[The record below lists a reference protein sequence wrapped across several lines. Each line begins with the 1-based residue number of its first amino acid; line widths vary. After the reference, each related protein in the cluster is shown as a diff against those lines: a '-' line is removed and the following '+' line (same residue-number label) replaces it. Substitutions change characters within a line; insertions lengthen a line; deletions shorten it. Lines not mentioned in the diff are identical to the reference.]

1 MNARTCKH
9 LKSLLGDAYELARIK
24 LKNPDG
30 PPPKGGAKA
39 KAKAAPKAK
48 PAAKPAAKAPAKRK
62 RGKDDDDDDNEEE
75 EEEEDVKPAKRGR
88 KAPVSKSKPKSKVK
102 AEEPDE
108 EEGEEEEED
117 EEATDEKPGKVV
129 PELLLANKYELD
141 GSVDPTGWWI
151 SEKLDG
157 VRWLFHISSHPS
169 LLTRPQGVL

>member
-24 LKNPDG
+24 MKNPDG
-30 PPPKGGAKA
+30 PPPKGTTAKAAKA
-39 KAKAAPKAK
+39 KPAPKAK

-62 RGKDDDDDDNEEE
+62 RGKADDDDEEE
-75 EEEEDVKPAKRGR
+75 EEEEDAKPAKRGR

-102 AEEPDE
+102 AEEADEEEVEE
-108 EEGEEEEED
+108 EEGEGD
-117 EEATDEKPGKVV
+117 EEATDEKPGKAI

-141 GSVDPTGWWI
+141 GSLDPTGWWI

-157 VRWLFHISSHPS
+157 VR
-169 LLTRPQGVL
+169 